1 MKAQGY
7 NYMVVGEERTITI
20 VKVYELVP
28 ARRRRSLSQPNESE
42 EKLMHESKL

>member
-28 ARRRRSLSQPNESE
+28 ARRSLSQPNESE